1 MQVAEETAEE
11 KRKWY
16 SDVVSDLVF
25 RILHFGR
32 PEMWKLIIA
41 TSEFIHNCTY
51 HPQLTHCVA
60 ALTIVATILGMM
72 KNLVFGFLVNEILES
87 SDQTEA
93 KNLLLRYILFLV
105 VCEVIEM
112 VIGGAGSALLTV
124 CGERIAVR
132 LRNVTY
138 STILS
143 QVSRQR
149 WVGRAE
155 CGAGRILDF
164 SM

>member
-1 MQVAEETAEE
+1 M
-11 KRKWY
+11 
-16 SDVVSDLVF
+16 
-25 RILHFGR
+25 
-32 PEMWKLIIA
+32 
-41 TSEFIHNCTY
+41 IHNLHAPATVK
-51 HPQLTHCVA
+51 PQLTRSVA

-87 SDQTEA
+87 SDQSEA
-93 KNLLLRYILFLV
+93 KNLLHKYVLFLV

-112 VIGGAGSALLTV
+112 VIGGAGSALLAV
-124 CGERIAVR
+124 CGERITVR

-143 QVSRQR
+143 QVWVQR
-149 WVGRAE
+149 WMGGAE
-155 CGAGRILDF
+155 WCVGRILDF

>member
-11 KRKWY
+11 KRKWC
-16 SDVVSDLVF
+16 SDVDSDLVF

-32 PEMWKLIIA
+32 LEMWKLNIA
-41 TSEFIHNCTY
+41 TNEFIHNCTY
-51 HPQLTHCVA
+51 HSQLTHSVA

-72 KNLVFGFLVNEILES
+72 KNLVFGFLVNEILQS

-93 KNLLLRYILFLV
+93 KNLLHKYVLFLI

-112 VIGGAGSALLTV
+112 VIGGVGSALLTV

-143 QVSRQR
+143 QVSLQR
-149 WVGRAE
+149 WVGGAE